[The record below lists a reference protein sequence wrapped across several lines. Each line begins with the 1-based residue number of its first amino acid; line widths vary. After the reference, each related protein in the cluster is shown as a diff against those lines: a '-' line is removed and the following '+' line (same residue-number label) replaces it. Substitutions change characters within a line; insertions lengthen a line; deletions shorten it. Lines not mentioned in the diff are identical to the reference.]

1 MKIKQKTK
9 QKMRITKPAKNINQT
24 SNKNKQKKIKKN
36 KKQYK
41 KLWWELFIA
50 KNDTKPNADQLRS
63 G

>member
-24 SNKNKQKKIKKN
+24 SNKNQQKRSKKN

-41 KLWWELFIA
+41 KTMVGTVFC
-50 KNDTKPNADQLRS
+50 KK
-63 G
+63 

>member
-24 SNKNKQKKIKKN
+24 SNKNQQKRSKKN

-41 KLWWELFIA
+41 NYGGNCFLQKMTQSPMPI
-50 KNDTKPNADQLRS
+50 S
-63 G
+63 